1 MKLQVIKQRNIWWAV
16 STIVILAG
24 IISMVISWKQIGAPL
39 RPSLDFVGGTR
50 LQFELD
56 CSKAGACDQP
66 VDISAVRDVMTAEGL
81 GSSSSI
87 QAITDRNGKPVGVT
101 IRTSPLTGE
110 QRTRVQDSLSA
121 KLGTLDPKKTQI
133 DTVGPVLGQQL
144 FSAGLLALIVSF
156 VGITIYMSFRFQL
169 DYAVFAIV
177 ALLHDVLITVGI
189 FSILG
194 LVIGTEADSL
204 FIVALLTI
212 VGFSVNDTVV
222 IYDRIR
228 EVIKLHPDRHINDI
242 VEEAVNQ
249 TLARSINTTL
259 TVLLTLLSIFIFG
272 GETLKNFALALIIGF
287 AAGAYSSIFIAST
300 LLALWRERTGQGV
313 PANAIVADGS
323 TTDASS

>member
-1 MKLQVIKQRNIWWAV
+1 MKLQVIKQRKIWWVV
-16 STIVILAG
+16 SSAFILTG
-24 IISMVISWKQIGAPL
+24 IIAMAISWTQLGAPV

-66 VDISAVRDVMTAEGL
+66 VNVSTVRDVMAAEGL
-81 GSSSSI
+81 GNSSI
-87 QAITDRNGKPVGVT
+87 QAITDRSGRSIGVT
-101 IRTSPLTGE
+101 IRTSPLEGD
-110 QRTRVQDSLSA
+110 QRTRIQNALSE
-121 KLGTLDPKKTQI
+121 KLGTLDPAKTQI

-156 VGITIYMSFRFQL
+156 VGIIIYLSFRFQL
-169 DYAVFAIV
+169 DYAFFAIV
-177 ALLHDVLITVGI
+177 ALFHDVFITVGA

-194 LVIGTEADSL
+194 LTLGTEADSL

-228 EVIKLHPDRHINDI
+228 EAIKLNPGRHIDDI
-242 VEEAVNQ
+242 VDGAVNQ
-249 TLARSINTTL
+249 TLTRSINTTL
-259 TVLLTLLSIFIFG
+259 TVLLTLFSIFLFG

-287 AAGAYSSIFIAST
+287 AAGAYSSIFISST
-300 LLALWRERTGQGV
+300 LLALWRERTGNAIAEIEATA
-313 PANAIVADGS
+313 ANAS
-323 TTDASS
+323 TDPAP